1 MDGSDRIP
9 VRLGSGSPSRPARR
23 DRGEMPS
30 AALDHSSPIRWSSP
44 SGLVQFGSSDLSRA
58 NSSGLSRTSSAQS
71 AGGSLRQFVRT
82 SSAES
87 AGGSLGQFAPV
98 LANPDSSQ
106 GVSQNGIER
115 KPSASS
121 TVNLEAALVPTNRS
135 PRKAISVLP
144 SLVRSPLEQN
154 APANIRTLQFSAPP
168 ATSQTADAPPARSGS
183 GDASSSTAAPDVD
196 GLGNMMC

>member
-9 VRLGSGSPSRPARR
+9 VRLGSGSGGVGDHPSRPARR
-23 DRGEMPS
+23 DRGEVPS
-30 AALDHSSPIRWSSP
+30 
-44 SGLVQFGSSDLSRA
+44 SGLVQFGTSDLSRA

-71 AGGSLRQFVRT
+71 AGGSL
-82 SSAES
+82 E
-87 AGGSLGQFAPV
+87 QFAPV
-98 LANPDSSQ
+98 LANPDYSQ

-144 SLVRSPLEQN
+144 TLGRSPLEQK

-168 ATSQTADAPPARSGS
+168 AISQTADAPPARSGS

-196 GLGNMMC
+196 GLDGMMC